1 MITTS
6 QHQALSVLSEIMEL
20 SPDIRVG
27 QLLAHLG
34 LMGEMHID
42 KGLGTIED
50 DEFIAILNRH
60 RAELRARLEGNPFPP
75 MTDAANGFSVSG
87 SPLPGPNVASISS

>member
-60 RAELRARLEGNPFPP
+60 RAELRARFDGNPFPP
-75 MTDAANGFSVSG
+75 LTDAENGFSVSG
-87 SPLPGPNVASISS
+87 SPLHGPNVASISS